1 MRERFILD
9 RSIDELN
16 AIAQLAVQ
24 KAVAASHA
32 QGVSTFF
39 MEQGVLMQ
47 QAPDGVVGPADE
59 VKLPGFA
66 KRGCRE
72 R

>member
-9 RSIDELN
+9 HNIDELN

-24 KAVAASHA
+24 RAVEASHA

-39 MEQGVLMQ
+39 MEQGVLMR
-47 QAPDGVVGPADE
+47 QAPDGVVGPVDE